1 MHTLLA
7 LVCEFSVHILIQKT
21 ETDFI
26 LFSNAAG
33 KNMVSGKIGKLV
45 GLDPALPLFSVKAVD
60 ERLAITDADY
70 VETIHTSAGR

>member
-1 MHTLLA
+1 MLILLA
-7 LVCEFSVHILIQKT
+7 LVCEFNVHISIQET
-21 ETDFI
+21 ETDFMFLI
-26 LFSNAAG
+26 AAG